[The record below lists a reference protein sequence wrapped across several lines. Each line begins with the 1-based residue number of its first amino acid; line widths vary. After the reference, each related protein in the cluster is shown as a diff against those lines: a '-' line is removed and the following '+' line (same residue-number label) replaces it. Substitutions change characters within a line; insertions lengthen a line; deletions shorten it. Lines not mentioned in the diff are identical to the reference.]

1 MDFIKYLKTLLYVTI
16 GTFFFNL
23 ILTLLYYFN
32 IIGANVN
39 SYLKL
44 IFMAIIMITGGLMIG
59 LKADKKGWL
68 EGIKIGGLVICL
80 MFLVSYLGFDK
91 SLNIKSIIYYVLL
104 ILSSMLGSVIGINK
118 KSSQKNY

>member
-1 MDFIKYLKTLLYVTI
+1 MDSIKYLKTLLYVTI

-44 IFMAIIMITGGLMIG
+44 IFMAIIMITGGLIIG

-68 EGIKIGGLVICL
+68 EGIKIGGIVICL

-104 ILSSMLGSVIGINK
+104 ILSSMLGV
-118 KSSQKNY
+118 

>member
-32 IIGANVN
+32 IIGTNVN

-44 IFMAIIMITGGLMIG
+44 IFMAIIMITGGLIIG

-68 EGIKIGGLVICL
+68 EGIKIGGIVICL

-91 SLNIKSIIYYVLL
+91 NLNIKSIIYYVLL

>member
-68 EGIKIGGLVICL
+68 EGIKIGGIVICL

>member
-1 MDFIKYLKTLLYVTI
+1 MDSIKYLKTLLYVTI

-44 IFMAIIMITGGLMIG
+44 IFMAIIMITGGLIIG

-68 EGIKIGGLVICL
+68 EGIKIGGIVICL

>member
-44 IFMAIIMITGGLMIG
+44 IFMAIIMITGGLIIG

-68 EGIKIGGLVICL
+68 EGIKIGGIVICL

>member
-16 GTFFFNL
+16 GTFFINL

-104 ILSSMLGSVIGINK
+104 ILSSMLGSMIGINK